1 MNNKLPKKEYKLLK
15 KQAQFISNDLIFM
28 TEYIQDLS
36 NNLINLHK
44 LKIYENVNCGYS
56 VYFNELV
63 KIKSIIEHLPDV
75 LSINYIKTKYKSIDE
90 ITNIINEV
98 KKNLILLSYKI
109 SPSDIRNIFYLF
121 LGPFWYSL
129 FNKEDYNSLSLIGR
143 LFNPTNVCDSFY
155 HSNINISTV
164 NSFPKRNPFNPESLN
179 TLVDENIKTTS
190 IVLNDMNSFPQFIRT
205 LTEFINMEKITMS
218 NERNNNFDFDKLK
231 DNFKQSNIIFTKS
244 LNTSSMIE
252 EKNGI
257 SIIFKFNIPTTNNIN
272 CTKYIALQGFV
283 KDDMIDIYKT
293 NNIISK
299 KYESIKKYI
308 NSISSPIPRVF
319 IDNFLM
325 TLNIRDILLNNN
337 EEINKM
343 LSKRYNDLTNF
354 KTLQL
359 GQLISEFLFSS
370 KYRKYEILLCF
381 LSSEEYDKKFAYLLY
396 DVLRMKDKKD
406 ISNEIYNSLPTYF
419 KVLLDEVEKTVVS
432 EEENLTKNHVG
443 DLSYERR
450 INMLKIPNSIKD
462 KAIEK
467 LKSMKGN
474 FQGDNKS
481 QSWLDGFLKIPFNTF
496 KNNKIMD
503 FKKNFIK
510 KINHNIY
517 SCDEIVK
524 YLSNCTSVDLKIE
537 WDKYTI
543 EKSKYLKN
551 VHKYLDEAVYGHK
564 DAKLQLER
572 LFAQWIN
579 GETKGA
585 IIGLCGP
592 PGTGKTSLAKNGLSK
607 CLIDDNNNPRPFGF
621 LPIGGSVNGST
632 LVGHNFTYVGSS
644 WGRIVDILI
653 STQCMNPIIFI
664 DEVDKIS
671 NTEYGKEITA
681 VLTHLTD
688 LTQNDSFE
696 DKYFSGIPLDL
707 SKALIVFS
715 FNDIDLIDPILRDR
729 ITVIETKPYNL
740 PEKIQ
745 IINKYM
751 LPEILKD
758 VGFSNNEI
766 IFPESIITYLIET
779 YTNEAGVRKIKE
791 KLLEIVRD
799 INLNII
805 HGNEYHEHEY
815 HGNEYHGNEYH
826 NNNNIVLPFTISK
839 EYVDDLFKNKPKM
852 RINMIHKNP
861 EIGLVNGLY
870 ATTSGI
876 GGLTVIQVMKYPS
889 DKMLDLTL
897 TGQQGDVMKESV
909 MYALRIAYNM
919 LTEEEKN
926 KILEDSYNKKNF
938 GLLVHTP
945 EAATK
950 KDGPSA
956 GAAMTLA
963 IYSVLTGKKIRNDV
977 AMTGEIDLCKNV
989 RAIGGLHAK
998 LTGAKA
1004 AGVKLVLIP
1013 KENENDLKILRNEK
1027 ISPEDE
1033 LFKVELIEIFD
1044 DIIKYII

>member
-1 MNNKLPKKEYKLLK
+1 MNRNKIPKKEYKLLK
-15 KQAQFISNDLIFM
+15 KQVQFISNDLIFLK
-28 TEYIQDLS
+28 EYIHDLS
-36 NNLINLHK
+36 HNLINLHK
-44 LKIYENVNCGYS
+44 LKLYENFNCGYS
-56 VYFNELV
+56 VYYNELL
-63 KIKSIIEHLPDV
+63 KIKNSIEIFPD
-75 LSINYIKTKYKSIDE
+75 IITTNYIKNKGKTIQE
-90 ITNIINEV
+90 IITLINNI
-98 KKNLILLSYKI
+98 KRDLIQFSYKVA
-109 SPSDIRNIFYLF
+109 PSDIRHIFHLF
-121 LGPFWYSL
+121 IGPYWYTL
-129 FNKEDYNSLSLIGR
+129 FNKEDYYTLSLLGR
-143 LFNPTNVCDSFY
+143 LFNPTNVCDSFF
-155 HSNINISTV
+155 HNNPSESIIL
-164 NSFPKRNPFNPESLN
+164 PKRNPFNPESLN
-179 TLVDENIKTTS
+179 TLIDENAKTTS
-190 IVLNDMNSFPQFIRT
+190 IVINDINSFPQFIKT
-205 LTEFINMEKITMS
+205 ITDLINMEKITMN
-218 NERNNNFDFDKLK
+218 NERNNIFHFDKLEK
-231 DNFKQSNIIFTKS
+231 DFNHSNIIFTKI
-244 LNTSSMIE
+244 LNNSSMIE
-252 EKNGI
+252 EKNGL
-257 SIIFKFNIPTTNNIN
+257 SIIFKFTVPLPSGNS
-272 CTKYIALQGFV
+272 TKYIALQGLV

-293 NNIISK
+293 NNIIYK

-308 NSISSPIPRVF
+308 NSIVSPIPKIF
-319 IDNFLM
+319 INNFLM
-325 TLNIRDILLNNN
+325 TLNIRDILLNKNDD
-337 EEINKM
+337 IHK
-343 LSKRYNDLTNF
+343 LLIKRFSDLNNF
-354 KTLQL
+354 KTFQL

-370 KYRKYEILLCF
+370 KFRKYEILLSF
-381 LSSEEYDKKFAYLLY
+381 LSGEEYDRKLAYLLY
-396 DVLRMKDKKD
+396 DILKMKDKKD
-406 ISNEIYNSLPTYF
+406 ISIEIYNSLPTYF
-419 KVLLDEVEKTVVS
+419 KVLLDEVEKTVTS
-432 EEENLTKNHVG
+432 EEEQLTKNHVG
-443 DLSYERR
+443 ELSYERR
-450 INMLKIPNSIKD
+450 INMLKLPNNIKD

-467 LKSMKGN
+467 LKSMKNN
-474 FQGDNKS
+474 FQGDNKA
-481 QSWLDGFLKIPFNTF
+481 QSWLDGFLKIPFNIY

-510 KINHNIY
+510 KLNIDNIY
-517 SCDEIVK
+517 SCEEINK
-524 YLSNCTSVDLKIE
+524 HINQIELKSE
-537 WDKYTI
+537 WDNYNK
-543 EKSKYLKN
+543 EKSIYLKN
-551 VHKYLDEAVYGHK
+551 VHNYLDEAVYGHK

-607 CLIDDNNNPRPFGF
+607 CLIDDNNNTRPFGF
-621 LPIGGSVNGST
+621 LPIGGSTNGST
-632 LVGHNFTYVGSS
+632 LVGHNFTYVGST

-653 STQCMNPIIFI
+653 STKCMNPIIFI

-740 PEKIQ
+740 QEKIQ

-766 IFPESIITYLIET
+766 IFSESIITYLIET
-779 YTNEAGVRKIKE
+779 FTNEAGVRKIKE
-791 KLLEIVRD
+791 KILEIIRD

-805 HGNEYHEHEY
+805 HGQANYD
-815 HGNEYHGNEYH
+815 
-826 NNNNIVLPFTISK
+826 LPFNITK
-839 EYVDDLFKNKPKM
+839 EYIDDLFKNKPKM

-870 ATTSGI
+870 ATSTGV

-919 LTEEEKN
+919 LSEEEKN
-926 KILEDSYNKKNF
+926 KILEDASNKKNF
-938 GLLVHTP
+938 GLLIHTP

-956 GAAMTLA
+956 GAAITLA

-1004 AGVKLVLIP
+1004 SGVKLVLIP
-1013 KENENDLKILRNEK
+1013 KENENDLNILRNEK
-1027 ISPEDE
+1027 VSPEDE
-1033 LFKVELIEIFD
+1033 NFKVELIEIFD
-1044 DIIKYII
+1044 EILKYTI